1 MNEDILVRVE
11 SVEECIT
18 MDARELVIGTWRPE
32 GKDLA

>member
-1 MNEDILVRVE
+1 MDEDIVVGVE

-32 GKDLA
+32 S